1 MDSVKIIHE
10 AAMEFYGL
18 AKRAKAKGD
27 HSVWKEYMEKAYIL
41 EKEAAL
47 TMPEQQNNFMWRY
60 ILLRSAGWLAFQS
73 GFYQEAANLAE
84 LGLNGNPPAIEKG
97 KLEDLLN
104 SIRQKTEA
112 PSSASKAAEEN
123 KISGFLASVD
133 LIENKIHIRQLDTEE
148 PIYILV
154 SEEKIREIARLFIGD
169 IVQIMVRENEEGV
182 KYLENI
188 KRAA

>member
-10 AAMEFYGL
+10 AAMEFYDL
-18 AKRAKAKGD
+18 ARRAKAKGD
-27 HSVWKEYMEKAYIL
+27 HGAWKEYMEKAYIL

-60 ILLRSAGWLAFQS
+60 ILLRSAGWLAFQC

-84 LGLNGNPPAIEKG
+84 LGLNGNPPAIEKS
-97 KLEDLLN
+97 KLENLLK
-104 SIRQKTEA
+104 SIQQKTVA
-112 PSSASKAAEEN
+112 PEGASKAGKEN

-133 LIENKIHIRQLDTEE
+133 LIENKIYVRQLDTEE
-148 PIYILV
+148 PLYILV
-154 SEEKIREIARLFIGD
+154 PEEKIREIARLFIGD
-169 IVQIMVRENEEGV
+169 IVQIMIRENEEGA

>member
-10 AAMEFYGL
+10 AAMEFYDL
-18 AKRAKAKGD
+18 SKRAKAKGD
-27 HSVWKEYMEKAYIL
+27 HAVWKEYMERAYIL

-60 ILLRSAGWLAFQS
+60 ILLRSAGWLAFQC

-104 SIRQKTEA
+104 SIRQKAEA
-112 PSSASKAAEEN
+112 PSSASKTVKEN

-148 PIYILV
+148 PILILV
-154 SEEKIREIARLFIGD
+154 SEERIREIARLFIGD